1 MIEVGDENNDTRY
14 FGAEKL
20 LLAFSAE
27 FETGLY
33 YNVLCDSLISAV
45 ASLLQRIFHF

>member
-1 MIEVGDENNDTRY
+1 MIRGIL
-14 FGAEKL
+14 AQKKL

-45 ASLLQRIFHF
+45 VSLLQRIFHF